1 MFCKK
6 CGNPLQDGSRFCP
19 KCGASMQNDTNPFV
33 SPFPEENVGTSMQM
47 PQEMAVPE
55 KRSRKTAW
63 IAGISCA
70 CVLLL
75 AAAGLIYFLVLAPK
89 DNDADHS
96 AKKKAAMETTV
107 TELTTERTKQTKE
120 QTTEKKNKQTTTK
133 TTAATE
139 PATTEA
145 PEKRTGDESVYA
157 SVLQETQIEADQ
169 NYDTS
174 LLYDLYYLYDINQDG
189 VRELLVHIGTCEADA
204 VLRIYTLND
213 AGTEAE
219 QVGEIDGGHMGLSEK
234 NGSLYSMYCHMGYQ
248 VVLKVDMVQKHGS
261 WTIQTTTVLEQDN
274 VVEYTN
280 YGTSL
285 QSYPLSDATPVGG
298 SNTQS
303 KLTQAAL
310 PDTKRHS
317 ASTSVQKVNDRQGQ
331 LNCHGGVVSG
341 YTTSY
346 VCEGGAYSTV
356 RDSLGDTWHVTAKN
370 TCTAYGVQ
378 WYELWDSDDGDYYG
392 WVDANYIDFY
402 E

>member
-145 PEKRTGDESVYA
+145 PQKRTGDE
-157 SVLQETQIEADQ
+157 
-169 NYDTS
+169 
-174 LLYDLYYLYDINQDG
+174 
-189 VRELLVHIGTCEADA
+189 R
-204 VLRIYTLND
+204 
-213 AGTEAE
+213 
-219 QVGEIDGGHMGLSEK
+219 
-234 NGSLYSMYCHMGYQ
+234 SMHLFYR
-248 VVLKVDMVQKHGS
+248 
-261 WTIQTTTVLEQDN
+261 
-274 VVEYTN
+274 
-280 YGTSL
+280 
-285 QSYPLSDATPVGG
+285 
-298 SNTQS
+298 
-303 KLTQAAL
+303 
-310 PDTKRHS
+310 KR
-317 ASTSVQKVNDRQGQ
+317 K
-331 LNCHGGVVSG
+331 
-341 YTTSY
+341 
-346 VCEGGAYSTV
+346 
-356 RDSLGDTWHVTAKN
+356 
-370 TCTAYGVQ
+370 
-378 WYELWDSDDGDYYG
+378 
-392 WVDANYIDFY
+392 
-402 E
+402 